1 MNTQLVQTFDYS
13 QLDAETSALC
23 HRTAQIAETFMQF
36 ARRTIDKGIE
46 LGEHL
51 IQIKEKLPHGQY
63 MPYLASVGV
72 PYQVAKY
79 WTHKVREQQQLEIVD
94 IYYLPEGEQDEKLD
108 SKLLPEQTQQ
118 PYTYATSVD
127 DLQLD
132 IRDIPIE
139 DVPQSDSTEIDVTAT
154 VAENERLKREKAELA
169 SQLQQSLQQNTTTST
184 PIRHHGGNGTHKGP
198 PTSEKDGVKRVMRDY
213 TNWQTEAI
221 TVPTGFFCN
230 ELKSGVLESL
240 EDSNKLIAYMQ
251 NDTYHRVLRV
261 EGLKN
266 DRDLIAQEFENLA
279 KKIRAYKM

>member
-1 MNTQLVQTFDYS
+1 MKELTTTDQTNPIVLFAYET
-13 QLDAETSALC
+13 LDAIVQQFYAEVEVEITNANEQYRAALGAIIQQVIDVRGKEEALQWAMWRFNKSE
-23 HRTAQIAETFMQF
+23 RTIYRYLQIAEGHDPYPQLRQDNDER
-36 ARRTIDKGIE
+36 RRTDEVLSSDDKSSTVE
-46 LGEHL
+46 
-51 IQIKEKLPHGQY
+51 
-63 MPYLASVGV
+63 SDN
-72 PYQVAKY
+72 
-79 WTHKVREQQQLEIVD
+79 D
-94 IYYLPEGEQDEKLD
+94 IAQRLTLTESNTP
-108 SKLLPEQTQQ
+108 
-118 PYTYATSVD
+118 
-127 DLQLD
+127 
-132 IRDIPIE
+132 
-139 DVPQSDSTEIDVTAT
+139 PQSDSTEIDVAAM
-154 VAENERLKREKAELA
+154 VAENNKLKQEKAELA

-279 KKIRAYKM
+279 KKIRAYKV